1 MKKIYPVSS
10 LLNPRKL
17 RSVLS
22 FGIKGYLAEI
32 GWFVAHRERASV
44 DAHNEAIP
52 WFTYS
57 FIDFLEG
64 RLTRDQHIFEYGSG
78 NSTRYFAKRV
88 KAIHSLEHDKS
99 WHETGLRNKPVNAEL
114 IYCDL
119 DQDGQYCRA
128 AQRSK
133 QPYHI
138 IIVDGRDRVNC
149 CKHSIEALTDDGVI
163 ILDDS
168 ERSRYEGARTALLDR
183 GFREISFSGISPGF
197 FYRKETAVFYRSNNC
212 LGI

>member
-1 MKKIYPVSS
+1 MKNIYPVSS
-10 LLNPRKL
+10 LLNMRKL

-22 FGIKGYLAEI
+22 FGVKGYLAEI

-44 DAHNEAIP
+44 DAHKQAIP

-57 FIDFLEG
+57 FIDFLG
-64 RLTRDQHIFEYGSG
+64 NRLKQEHDIFEYGSG
-78 NSTRYFAKRV
+78 NSTRYFARRV
-88 KAIHSLEHDKS
+88 KSIHSVEHDKS
-99 WHETGLRNKPVNAEL
+99 WYESGIKYKPLNAEL

-128 AQRSK
+128 AQQSR
-133 QPYHI
+133 QRYHI

-149 CKHSIEALTDDGVI
+149 CMQSIDALTDDGVI

-168 ERSRYEGARTALLDR
+168 ERSRYNPARLELLGR
-183 GFREISFSGISPGF
+183 GFRELSFSGISPGF
-197 FYRKETAVFYRSNNC
+197 FYRKETSVFYRSHNC